1 MPALTTTSPGAT
13 TKEDATKQSA
23 ISTILLITL
32 ALLSAA
38 APLATDL
45 YLPAFPQMT
54 VDLATSTT
62 GVQLSL
68 TTFLIGAGIGQVIFG
83 PLSDRIGRR
92 KPLIVGSILYVVV
105 GVGAAMAPTIG
116 ILVALRL
123 LQGLFGSAGMVI
135 GRAVISD
142 RAHGAEAAR
151 AFSLMMLVGGIA
163 PIVGPVLGSILAD
176 VIGWRGLLWV
186 VVGVG
191 AIAAVAV
198 LFVVSESHAAEDI
211 AQESG
216 VGANGGLRDLV
227 SRAYIG
233 NALAYGFSF
242 ATMMAYISAS
252 PFLYQEMMGLSSL
265 QYGLAGAVSPLV
277 GLGGE
282 LSALPLAAVMVTC
295 SLVASVGYSVTG
307 FRWRSPQLT
316 RLAREESSQ
325 Q

>member
-68 TTFLIGAGIGQVIFG
+68 TTFLI
-83 PLSDRIGRR
+83 
-92 KPLIVGSILYVVV
+92 
-105 GVGAAMAPTIG
+105 GAAMAPTIG

-233 NALAYGFSF
+233 NALAYGVSF

>member
-68 TTFLIGAGIGQVIFG
+68 TTFLI
-83 PLSDRIGRR
+83 
-92 KPLIVGSILYVVV
+92 
-105 GVGAAMAPTIG
+105 GAAMAPTIG